1 MFIWSNFSILPFTE
15 IFTEDQTYVI
25 FETNNGGEDLE
36 KFKLKTVKEAVSIL
50 KQVRKYE
57 VVPAGIYLFKVNNR
71 NTRAMCE
78 I

>member
-71 NTRAMCE
+71 NTRTMCE

>member
-15 IFTEDQTYVI
+15 IFTEDQMYVI

-71 NTRAMCE
+71 NTRTMCE

>member
-15 IFTEDQTYVI
+15 IFTEDQMYVI

-57 VVPAGIYLFKVNNR
+57 VVPACIYLFKVNNR
-71 NTRAMCE
+71 NTRTMCE